1 MPQDQSNTVD
11 AILTAPRI
19 LVIYAGGTIG
29 MVSSEHGLVPSDNL
43 EAVLDT
49 ALSGHRNVPQYDFL
63 NLSPLIDSSNAQP
76 DNWQQ
81 LANTI
86 TQNQAYSSFVVLHG
100 TDTLAYTSSA
110 LSFLCSHL
118 KKRIVVTG
126 SQIPVVQKDSDGVS
140 NFIGALELSQQ
151 TPEFQSGCVRL
162 YFGGKDLAANRSRKT
177 SSRNFEAF
185 SAANGEKQN
194 NVEQYDSE
202 FFEEHFGSDIK
213 PILAQQNEAVGLL
226 YFYPGISSA
235 VVKAIA
241 SESQLKAII
250 LVSFGAGNIPSDNKA
265 LLQELI
271 DANKKDIT
279 LINISQ
285 CAHGG
290 VNQGL
295 YEAGDVLSQCNVISG
310 ADMTLEAA
318 FTKLHFL
325 IAQNLSSKNFRTA
338 LKLNL
343 CGELT
348 QQKQKT

>member
-1 MPQDQSNTVD
+1 
-11 AILTAPRI
+11 
-19 LVIYAGGTIG
+19 
-29 MVSSEHGLVPSDNL
+29 MVSSEHGLVPSDKL
-43 EAVLDT
+43 EAVLET
-49 ALSGHRNVPQYDFL
+49 ALSGHHNVPQYDFL

-76 DNWQQ
+76 ENWQQ

-86 TQNQAYSSFVVLHG
+86 VQNQAYSSFVVLHG

-151 TPEFQSGCVRL
+151 TVEFQSDYVRL

-185 SAANGEKQN
+185 SAANGEQDDF
-194 NVEQYDSE
+194 EQYDSE
-202 FFEEHFGSDIK
+202 FFDKHFGSDIK
-213 PILAQQNEAVGLL
+213 PILAQQNEAVGVL
-226 YFYPGISSA
+226 YFYPGISGS
-235 VVKAIA
+235 VVNAIV
-241 SESQLKAII
+241 SEPQLKAIV

-271 DANKKDIT
+271 NADKNGIT

-310 ADMTLEAA
+310 ADMTLEAT

-325 IAQNLSSKNFRTA
+325 IAQNLSSKKFRTA